1 MMKNLTK
8 RFLAGAILSTTAWL
22 SVQAQENAAG
32 SYGFINLQGG
42 AQATFTGH
50 GNLGDLVTPVGA
62 VSIGGY
68 MNPVVGMRAGIMGWR
83 GKEGVRHL
91 GKIYDFEFMTVSVDM
106 LFNLTNL
113 FSKTKEH
120 RTNLVLLGGVG
131 VSHPKGKEELA
142 ELTPNGG
149 DTGFNGRIG
158 LQLDVNLTK
167 HWSVNAEVD
176 ANRIF
181 QRAYFGTDHSKHW
194 QVAAFVGVAYKFGKG
209 KRNVADI
216 GSATGMNDYFDGQN
230 AIGAHD
236 KGAKAAGSSETEQ
249 VKAPVVKKEE
259 PAPTKKKEVKQAAKP
274 QLVKMDDGHIFFSIN
289 SADISSSDMRE
300 LKKVADWAAAHPA
313 AKITVT
319 GYADKETGNT
329 QINKAISL
337 RRANRVA
344 EVLQKY
350 GLQKSRM
357 EVIARGDTEQPFAAN
372 NKNRVVIVAGSE
384 K

>member
-1 MMKNLTK
+1 MMKHFTK
-8 RFLAGAILSTTAWL
+8 SFLAGIMLSAAVSL
-22 SVQAQENAAG
+22 PVQAQEKTEG

-42 AQATFTGH
+42 AQASFTGH

-68 MNPVVGMRAGIMGWR
+68 MNPVVGMRAGIMGWK

-149 DTGFNGRIG
+149 DTGFNGRMG
-158 LQLDVNLTK
+158 LQLDVDLTK

-176 ANRIF
+176 ANRLF

-194 QVAAFVGVAYKFGKG
+194 QVAAFVGVAYKFGKK
-209 KRNVADI
+209 KRNVAGI
-216 GSATGMNDYFDGQN
+216 GSATGMNDYSDGQN

-236 KGAKAAGSSETEQ
+236 KGARAAGAETEQ

-259 PAPTKKKEVKQAAKP
+259 PAPAVKKEVKQS
-274 QLVKMDDGHIFFSIN
+274 VKMDDNHIFFTIN
-289 SADISSSDMRE
+289 RADVLASYLQE
-300 LKKVADWAAAHPA
+300 LKKVADWAAAHPT

-319 GYADKETGNT
+319 GYADKGTGNAR
-329 QINKAISL
+329 INKEISL

-344 EVLQKY
+344 ELLEVY
-350 GLQKSRM
+350 GLQKNRM
-357 EVIARGDTEQPFAAN
+357 EVIARGDAEQPFAEN
-372 NKNRVVIVAGSE
+372 DKNRVVIVAGGE

>member
-1 MMKNLTK
+1 MRNFTK
-8 RFLAGAILSTTAWL
+8 RFLAGAILSAVVGL
-22 SVQAQENAAG
+22 SVQAQEKAEG

-42 AQATFTGH
+42 AQASFTGH

-68 MNPVVGMRAGIMGWR
+68 MNPVVGMRAGIMGWK

-113 FSKTKEH
+113 FSKKKEH

-142 ELTPNGG
+142 GLTPNGG
-149 DTGFNGRIG
+149 DTGFNGRMG
-158 LQLDVNLTK
+158 LQLDVDLTK

-176 ANRIF
+176 ANRLF

-194 QVAAFVGVAYKFGKG
+194 QVAAFVGVAYKFGKS
-209 KRNVADI
+209 KRNVAGI

-236 KGAKAAGSSETEQ
+236 KGAKAAGSSEAGQ

-259 PAPTKKKEVKQAAKP
+259 PAPAEKKEVRQAAKP
-274 QLVKMDDGHIFFSIN
+274 QPVKMDAGHIFFAIN
-289 SADISSSDMRE
+289 SADISGSDLRE
-300 LKKVADWAAAHPA
+300 LKKVADWAAAHPEA
-313 AKITVT
+313 RITVT
-319 GYADKETGNT
+319 GYADKKTGNAR
-329 QINKAISL
+329 INKAVSL
-337 RRANRVA
+337 RRANRVVA
-344 EVLQKY
+344 VLQQY
-350 GLQKSRM
+350 GLQKNRM
-357 EVIARGDTEQPFAAN
+357 EVIALGDAEQPFAAN
-372 NKNRVVIVAGSE
+372 DKNRVVIVAGGE